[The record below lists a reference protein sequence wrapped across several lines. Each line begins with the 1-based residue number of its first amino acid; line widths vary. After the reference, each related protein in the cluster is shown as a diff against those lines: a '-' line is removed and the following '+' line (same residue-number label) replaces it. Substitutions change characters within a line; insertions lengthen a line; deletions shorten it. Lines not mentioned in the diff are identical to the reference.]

1 MDAGP
6 ESATARASAV
16 QQNVPEAGQEVRGEP
31 VADYQVA
38 VTVPVLDAFNE
49 LSFSNLQEKTF
60 LASK

>member
-1 MDAGP
+1 MGWLGQI
-6 ESATARASAV
+6 
-16 QQNVPEAGQEVRGEP
+16 QQNVPEAEVRKFVEGP
-31 VADYQVA
+31 VDDYQIA